1 MPLSYEERVEILK
14 RAREVKKQKAEA
26 KKVIETQQV
35 EEPVKEPVKKTRKK
49 KDKFLLDLAAK
60 ITINQMK
67 GVSNNF
73 SDEEIEILKQKHKEA
88 AAAGVIE
95 TPPDLFYEALHPLS
109 KPAEEYYE
117 EYNKEPVENIAL
129 E

>member
-1 MPLSYEERVEILK
+1 MNYPEDYSDSDKSVYDDLISRGENLIG
-14 RAREVKKQKAEA
+14 KK
-26 KKVIETQQV
+26 I
-35 EEPVKEPVKKTRKK
+35 K
-49 KDKFLLDLAAK
+49 KDDRFLLDLAAK

>member
-1 MPLSYEERVEILK
+1 MNYPEDYSDSDKSVYDDLISRGENLIG
-14 RAREVKKQKAEA
+14 KKI
-26 KKVIETQQV
+26 KKE
-35 EEPVKEPVKKTRKK
+35 
-49 KDKFLLDLAAK
+49 DKFLLDLAAK

-88 AAAGVIE
+88 AAAGIIS
-95 TPPDLFYEALHPLS
+95 TPSDQFYQMLNHPLS

>member
-1 MPLSYEERVEILK
+1 MTYPEDYNETDKAIYDDLISRGEALIG
-14 RAREVKKQKAEA
+14 KKIKNED
-26 KKVIETQQV
+26 
-35 EEPVKEPVKKTRKK
+35 R
-49 KDKFLLDLAAK
+49 FLLDLSAK

-73 SDEEIEILKQKHKEA
+73 TDEEIETLKQKHKEA
-88 AAAGVIE
+88 VEAGIIE
-95 TPPDLFYEALHPLS
+95 TPPDQFYKMLNHPLS

-117 EYNKEPVENIAL
+117 EYNKPVENIAL